1 MKLLIFLI
9 FSQNWIKVTPLYK
22 PLNLISPVIWVKLQQ
37 DTLTGEYT
45 FIYTIANKDTF
56 IPEVRWAGFFD
67 TTFFTL
73 YRQDP
78 NIMDKVDKFWMFKK
92 YVNENKNGIQK
103 IRAIII
109 DFRTTFDSS
118 TLFVQ
123 PLHTCWKSLWF
134 LGHQIISN
142 PCFKV
147 PDPKDTGILPG
158 DTVKVFLLK
167 SQDCIPGII
176 NIEIKGSS
184 RDDSMPAIYSL
195 GPFEYLPQPTY
206 PMPGSSSDDTGSVFI
221 TQVLGPVPKPSLIP
235 SQLPNR
241 TPAPPPP
248 FPFPPKNWNQNMMLE
263 TQKAI
268 GYCTDFK
275 NEIDKA
281 TQVNYIEQNFGN
293 ELKELIES
301 IKENLEINKLGKA
314 FSFVKRM
321 WVKIIR
327 AYNEGIGDDK
337 KIKRE
342 EGFYHL
348 SHRTLFLHYYF
359 PRER

>member
-1 MKLLIFLI
+1 
-9 FSQNWIKVTPLYK
+9 
-22 PLNLISPVIWVKLQQ
+22 
-37 DTLTGEYT
+37 
-45 FIYTIANKDTF
+45 
-56 IPEVRWAGFFD
+56 
-67 TTFFTL
+67 
-73 YRQDP
+73 
-78 NIMDKVDKFWMFKK
+78 
-92 YVNENKNGIQK
+92 
-103 IRAIII
+103 
-109 DFRTTFDSS
+109 
-118 TLFVQ
+118 
-123 PLHTCWKSLWF
+123 
-134 LGHQIISN
+134 
-142 PCFKV
+142 
-147 PDPKDTGILPG
+147 
-158 DTVKVFLLK
+158 
-167 SQDCIPGII
+167 
-176 NIEIKGSS
+176 
-184 RDDSMPAIYSL
+184 
-195 GPFEYLPQPTY
+195 
-206 PMPGSSSDDTGSVFI
+206 MPGSSSDDTGSVFI